1 MNPIRTLVILL
12 APFACQLAVASDTV
26 VIGRLVANEPMD
38 YVKDECPENYICLR
52 SWWKSV
58 VQVQRTIR
66 GAVLSGRVT
75 AANMQHTTLDPRFIR
90 AARLFVLEPIE
101 DPAQRAKLRADY
113 YLKDMS
119 EPHHMFCLSHD
130 PKDLGLNAETTYV
143 TGAGED
149 KSYCFE
155 LSGF

>member
-1 MNPIRTLVILL
+1 MNPTKILL
-12 APFACQLAVASDTV
+12 TLITLSCCQVTVASNIV
-26 VIGRLVANEPMD
+26 VVGRLVINEPME

-58 VQVQRTIR
+58 VQVQKTIR
-66 GAVLSGRVT
+66 GPGLTGRVT
-75 AANMQHTTLDPRFIR
+75 AAVMQHTSLNSQSKK

-101 DPAQRAKLRADY
+101 DADMRAKLRADY

-119 EPHHMFCLSHD
+119 LLHQMFCLSQD
-130 PKDLGLNAETTYV
+130 PKELELDPEDTYV
-143 TGAGED
+143 AGTDEN

-155 LSGF
+155 LPGS